1 MGPAGERIRR
11 PWLSLLLLALL
22 VKAVL
27 VTLTLVEFGAGPDPL
42 TALGRAWDRWDAQ
55 HYLYLATHGYAAT
68 GDARNLI
75 AFFPLYP
82 ALISAVAATGLPAR
96 TAALLISNLAG
107 IVAAILLYEIAAAP
121 GVERAAALAAPGVE
135 RAAALAAPGVERAA
149 ALAAPGVERA
159 AVSPRQDLRENAAF
173 RAAAFFTVFPT
184 AYFLLVG
191 YTEALFCALAFGAVL
206 AARRQRWLPAGMLG
220 GLAAAARLTGLAL
233 LPFLLIELFIAR
245 HTLRRLSQAI
255 VAPLLIVLGFLIYL
269 MTNLLVLGDPLA
281 FISIQRDHWFH
292 SVAAPWV
299 GFTNAVRGIRW
310 RVPWEKLT
318 VGGGEAA
325 GGIAAYATTTL
336 SWFRLRPS
344 DAAYATVLTVMVTF
358 LPFWLSIPR
367 YLLGLYPLFLLVGRI
382 SQRWVYLPMLALS
395 FVGLAVFGLAFGR
408 GYWAF

>member
-1 MGPAGERIRR
+1 MVPDRIR
-11 PWLSLLLLALL
+11 PWLGLLALSVG

-55 HYLYLATHGYAAT
+55 HYLYLATHGYSAS

-82 ALISAVAATGLPAR
+82 ALISAIAATGLPAR
-96 TAALLISNLAG
+96 TAALLISNVAG
-107 IVAAILLYEIAAAP
+107 MVAAILLYEIAAAP
-121 GVERAAALAAPGVE
+121 GVERAAAF
-135 RAAALAAPGVERAA
+135 
-149 ALAAPGVERA
+149 
-159 AVSPRQDLRENAAF
+159 PRQDLRENAAF
-173 RAAAFFTVFPT
+173 RAAAFFVVFPT

-206 AARRQRWLPAGMLG
+206 AARRQHWLPAGMLG
-220 GLAAAARLTGLAL
+220 GLAAATRLTGLAL
-233 LPFLLIELFIAR
+233 LPFLVIELVNAR
-245 HTLRRLSQAI
+245 HALRAAWQAI
-255 VAPLLIVLGFLIYL
+255 LAPVLILVGLLTYL
-269 MTNLLVLGDPLA
+269 ATNLFVLGDA
-281 FISIQRDHWFH
+281 FAFVSVQREHWSH
-292 SVAAPWV
+292 SLSAPWV
-299 GFTNAVRGIRW
+299 GFRDAIQGFSW

-325 GGIAAYATTTL
+325 GGIAAYATTIL
-336 SWFRLRPS
+336 SWLRLRPS

-382 SQRWVYLPMLALS
+382 RQRWVYLPMVAVS
-395 FVGLAVFGLAFGR
+395 FVGLLFFGLAFGR

>member
-1 MGPAGERIRR
+1 MVPDRIR
-11 PWLSLLLLALL
+11 PWVGLLILALV
-22 VKAVL
+22 VKAV
-27 VTLTLVEFGAGPDPL
+27 VVSLTLVEFGAGPDPL

-55 HYLYLATHGYAAT
+55 HYIYLATHGYTAT

-82 ALISAVAATGLPAR
+82 ALISAIAATGLPAR
-96 TAALLISNLAG
+96 TAALLISNVAG
-107 IVAAILLYEIAAAP
+107 VVAAILLYEIAAAP

-135 RAAALAAPGVERAA
+135 RAA
-149 ALAAPGVERA
+149 
-159 AVSPRQDLRENAAF
+159 VSPRQNLRENAAF
-173 RAAAFFTVFPT
+173 RAAAFFVVFPT

-206 AARRQRWLPAGMLG
+206 AARRQHWLLAGMLG

-233 LPFLLIELFIAR
+233 LPFLVLELFYAR
-245 HTLRRLSQAI
+245 QALQAI
-255 VAPLLIVLGFLIYL
+255 WQAILAPVLIVLGFVTYL
-269 MTNLLVLGDPLA
+269 VTNLVVLGDAFA
-281 FISIQRDHWFH
+281 FITVQRQHWSH
-292 SVAAPWV
+292 SLSPPWV
-299 GFTNAVRGIRW
+299 GFSEAIRGISW

-336 SWFRLRPS
+336 SWLRLRPS
-344 DAAYATVLTVMVTF
+344 DAAYATVLTVMMTF

-367 YLLGLYPLFLLVGRI
+367 YLLGMYPLFLLVGRI
-382 SQRWVYLPMLALS
+382 SQRWVYLVMVAAS
-395 FVGLAVFGLAFGR
+395 FVGLVVFGLAFGR